1 MLEGTPTK
9 KPRLLCRETQTAKTG
24 TYGRRKEDAEKKT
37 DTENKRTRAQK
48 RENRKSTRTWYSHTV
63 KQTRWLN
70 SRIPKEAASRANAPT
85 KRGGGEREEDEP
97 TGERASEE
105 GKGERLES

>member
-1 MLEGTPTK
+1 MLGREKQTP
-9 KPRLLCRETQTAKTG
+9 KTG
-24 TYGRRKEDAEKKT
+24 THGRREEDAEKKT
-37 DTENKRTRAQK
+37 DTDNKRTRAQK
-48 RENRKSTRTWYSHTV
+48 RENRKSTRTWYSHRV
-63 KQTRWLN
+63 KHARWLN
-70 SRIPKEAASRANAPT
+70 NRIPKEAASRANAPT